1 MTTTIQPRHIKIGLA
16 GREKNW
22 AYAAYEVHELEE
34 AFDRAALQWPQWQ
47 KQPIVEMI
55 ETIVRQ
61 PPFDLGA
68 AVKQKDEKRFAEAYG
83 QLTEACNGC
92 HQAARRVYVVIQ
104 DPKEAFFPD
113 QDFRAKP

>member
-1 MTTTIQPRHIKIGLA
+1 M
-16 GREKNW
+16 
-22 AYAAYEVHELEE
+22 AAV
-34 AFDRAALQWPQWQ
+34 Q

-61 PPFDLGA
+61 PLFDLGGRTISRRTKSA
-68 AVKQKDEKRFAEAYG
+68 SPKPWPAH
-83 QLTEACNGC
+83 EACNGC
-92 HQAARRVYVVIQ
+92 TPGRARGLRRHP